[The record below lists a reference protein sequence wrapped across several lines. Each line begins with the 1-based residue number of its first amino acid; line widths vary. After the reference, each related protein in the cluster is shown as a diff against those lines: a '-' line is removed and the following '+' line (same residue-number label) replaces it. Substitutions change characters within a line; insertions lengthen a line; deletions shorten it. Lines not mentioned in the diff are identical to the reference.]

1 MKNRKITSLLAAT
14 ALLIPVVGYSQTSGS
29 GSSSTRPAGGSSS
42 GSQSSGTQSGSQSGS
57 DQYGTSGTSGS
68 MSGAGQSGTTGSTS
82 GSNRWTSTGGSMS
95 GSGNIQRVAEDEL
108 ENHITASNL
117 IGKTV
122 KDRSGQEIGE
132 VKDIGLTAALS
143 GSGANVYGST
153 SGGLGGSAGVSG
165 SVGAGGASGGASVG
179 GKTGTGAGGSAGV
192 SGSAGT
198 TGSGTSGSVG
208 LGTSGSTGAS
218 GLASAASSMLGRNEA
233 RVIIDLN
240 EGDAFVSVPVSELRY
255 DQTNEELTIQRS
267 QSELQQIAQG
277 SQTGSAG
284 RTAE

>member
-42 GSQSSGTQSGSQSGS
+42 GSQSSGTQSGTQSGS
-57 DQYGTSGTSGS
+57 DQYGTSGSSGS
-68 MSGAGQSGTTGSTS
+68 MSGAGQSGTTGTTS
-82 GSNRWTSTGGSMS
+82 SSSRWTSTGSMS

-108 ENHITASNL
+108 ENHVTASNL

-132 VKDIGLTAALS
+132 VKDIGLTAALG
-143 GSGANVYGST
+143 GSGASVYGST
-153 SGGLGGSAGVSG
+153 SGGLGGSTGASG
-165 SVGAGGASGGASVG
+165 SVGAGGASGSARVG
-179 GKTGTGAGGSAGV
+179 GTTGTGAGASAGI

-198 TGSGTSGSVG
+198 TGTGASGSAG

-218 GLASAASSMLGRNEA
+218 GLASAASSMLGQNEA